1 MKKERIV
8 TISTLIIGTLITL
21 IKIFS
26 GMIFDSYTLL
36 VLGYFSLINIMI
48 IFIAYF
54 GSVVRGRRVS
64 LNEPFGFGKL
74 ENISIMIFGLTIS
87 FIWIFIIIKSFFLEY
102 LNTDLRLTFIISII
116 ALIQFL
122 ISSLIF
128 KNAKD
133 IQSEMLMDIAHTI
146 YYDATLSFLLII
158 IVVLSWLFPIFD
170 QFGVL
175 IFSLLI
181 LYKGLQILFYNF
193 VLLNGQ
199 NDNSKE
205 IFKEAKKII
214 NNQKSI
220 TYSNANLVNINNFY
234 KITIELLVGDEISLG
249 DLIFLEKRIRRKVK
263 WDHLNIKMVEFK
275 IFKD

>member
-36 VLGYFSLINIMI
+36 VLGYFSLINIII
-48 IFIAYF
+48 IFMAYF
-54 GSVVRGRRVS
+54 GSVVRGRRVN
-64 LNEPFGFGKL
+64 LKEPFGFGKL

-116 ALIQFL
+116 TLIQFL
-122 ISSLIF
+122 MSSLIF

-205 IFKEAKKII
+205 IFKEVKKII

>member
-1 MKKERIV
+1 MLFR
-8 TISTLIIGTLITL
+8 S
-21 IKIFS
+21 
-26 GMIFDSYTLL
+26 
-36 VLGYFSLINIMI
+36 
-48 IFIAYF
+48 
-54 GSVVRGRRVS
+54 
-64 LNEPFGFGKL
+64 
-74 ENISIMIFGLTIS
+74 
-87 FIWIFIIIKSFFLEY
+87 
-102 LNTDLRLTFIISII
+102 TFIISII

-205 IFKEAKKII
+205 IFKEVKKII
-214 NNQKSI
+214 NNQKNI

>member
-146 YYDATLSFLLII
+146 YYDATLSFLSIV

-205 IFKEAKKII
+205 IFKEVKKII
-214 NNQKSI
+214 NNQKNI

>member
-146 YYDATLSFLLII
+146 YYDATLSFLSIV

-205 IFKEAKKII
+205 IFKEVKKII
-214 NNQKSI
+214 NNQKNI

-234 KITIELLVGDEISLG
+234 KITIELLVVDEISLG